1 MALAIQQADVGRY
14 TAHPNPRVGC
24 VLVQGDQCVG
34 AGGHRAAGEP
44 HAERMALAA
53 AGSQAAGA
61 TAYVTL
67 EPCSHFGRTPPCVD
81 GLIEAG
87 VSRVVYA
94 CEDPNPRT
102 RGRARGRLEQA
113 GIGVTTGVLAEAAR
127 RLNPGF
133 FQRFDAGRPWVRLK
147 LAMSLDGRT
156 AMASGE
162 SQWITGEAARL
173 DVHRMRAEA
182 SAIATGVETVLA
194 DNPRLTARGIDTD
207 RQPMRVVFDSRFRT
221 PADAAVCA
229 GDAPVLLLGAAGAHA
244 AAAYPEPV
252 ECLAVPGEGE
262 QVDLGH
268 ALQMLAGRDVHELFI
283 ECGATLAGAL
293 VAANL
298 VDELVIY
305 MAPRLLGNGAR
316 GLVELPGLEHLA
328 QTPMLEIVDVRKLGA
343 DWRMI
348 ARPVMPAQA
357 HPKACSPV

>member
-1 MALAIQQADVGRY
+1 MAQAIQQAEVGRY

-24 VLVQGDQCVG
+24 ILVQGDQCVG

-44 HAERMALAA
+44 HAERVALAA
-53 AGSQAAGA
+53 AGAQAQGA

-81 GLIEAG
+81 GLIAAG
-87 VSRVVYA
+87 IARVVYA
-94 CEDPNPRT
+94 SDDPNPRT
-102 RGRARGRLEQA
+102 RGRARGRLEEA
-113 GIGVTTGVLAEAAR
+113 GITVLSGVLADAAQ

-133 FQRFDAGRPWVRLK
+133 FQRFDQGRPWVRLK

-162 SQWITGEAARL
+162 SQWITGEAARR

-207 RQPMRVVFDSRFRT
+207 RPPTRVVFDSRYRT
-221 PADAAVCA
+221 PVDAAVCA
-229 GDAPVLLLGAAGAHA
+229 DDAPVLLLGAAA
-244 AAAYPEPV
+244 ATPSCEYPEHV
-252 ECLAVPGEGE
+252 ECVAVPGAGE
-262 QVDLGH
+262 QVDLRH
-268 ALQMLAGRDVHELFI
+268 ALQALASRDIHELYV

-305 MAPRLLGNGAR
+305 MAPRLLGHAAR
-316 GLVELPGLEHLA
+316 GLVALPGVEHLA
-328 QTPMLEIVDVRKLGA
+328 QTPMLDIVDVRKLGA

>member
-1 MALAIQQADVGRY
+1 MLHLDAVPSASPSVTNRDPTVDEPLTNHEAMPVEEGRKF
-14 TAHPNPRVGC
+14 ASNVWIHN
-24 VLVQGDQCVG
+24 
-34 AGGHRAAGEP
+34 
-44 HAERMALAA
+44 
-53 AGSQAAGA
+53 
-61 TAYVTL
+61 
-67 EPCSHFGRTPPCVD
+67 
-81 GLIEAG
+81 
-87 VSRVVYA
+87 
-94 CEDPNPRT
+94 
-102 RGRARGRLEQA
+102 
-113 GIGVTTGVLAEAAR
+113 
-127 RLNPGF
+127 
-133 FQRFDAGRPWVRLK
+133 FD
-147 LAMSLDGRT
+147 
-156 AMASGE
+156 
-162 SQWITGEAARL
+162 
-173 DVHRMRAEA
+173 
-182 SAIATGVETVLA
+182 
-194 DNPRLTARGIDTD
+194 
-207 RQPMRVVFDSRFRT
+207 FRT

-244 AAAYPEPV
+244 AAAYPEHV

-328 QTPMLEIVDVRKLGA
+328 QTPMLEIVDVRKLGV